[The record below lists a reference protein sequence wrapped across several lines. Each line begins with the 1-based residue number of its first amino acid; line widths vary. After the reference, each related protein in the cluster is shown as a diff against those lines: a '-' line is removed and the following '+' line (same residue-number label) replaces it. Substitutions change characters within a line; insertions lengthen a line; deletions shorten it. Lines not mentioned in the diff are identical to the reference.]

1 MPAKSCEH
9 TAVMPEM
16 LVASFVW
23 GVLVCAAQ
31 ECEEAPML
39 QMSERS
45 WAPLGATGPSLQ
57 IEAEDNPTM
66 VAEGGGQGPHIH
78 TLHAEHYLLQNQ
90 GSFSFWHLPG
100 LNAIA
105 SKRLVNFQIFAHYSG
120 HNSYLKGLLVN
131 WDNQGEQPGALEM
144 TSEDCRWRAQTAG
157 HGWHDVDGPEHLS
170 AFLAVGQDQGHLRV
184 EMLMPQTEGSEGFK
198 NGFKKVAHLYTMC
211 KPGHHI
217 NVKIIMFSQEHVS
230 LVQGQLGRHSAAKA
244 TVATVVSGTAGQR
257 WRRDQEFLMNKSWME
272 LGGTF
277 GASAYL
283 KQVNEDPDAFLKS
296 CSKEEETEARR
307 TCSKFLGQPP
317 PDPKE
322 ISFQEHFAPYF
333 AQSFETVFQD
343 CIFDVC
349 LGGGEIPAELAGEYL
364 RTPFCDRTLKR

>member
-1 MPAKSCEH
+1 
-9 TAVMPEM
+9 
-16 LVASFVW
+16 
-23 GVLVCAAQ
+23 
-31 ECEEAPML
+31 
-39 QMSERS
+39 MSERS

-131 WDNQGEQPGALEM
+131 WDSQGEQPGALEM

-277 GASAYL
+277 GAAYL
-283 KQVNEDPDAFLKS
+283 K
-296 CSKEEETEARR
+296 RM
-307 TCSKFLGQPP
+307 
-317 PDPKE
+317 
-322 ISFQEHFAPYF
+322 
-333 AQSFETVFQD
+333 
-343 CIFDVC
+343 
-349 LGGGEIPAELAGEYL
+349 
-364 RTPFCDRTLKR
+364 RTPTPFWKAAARKKRLKQGELVPNSWVSLRRIQRRSASRNISLPISLSLLKQFSRIASLMCALVAVRSLLNWQENIFERLSVIVPWSDDWTRRHNPQSAAMCSLS